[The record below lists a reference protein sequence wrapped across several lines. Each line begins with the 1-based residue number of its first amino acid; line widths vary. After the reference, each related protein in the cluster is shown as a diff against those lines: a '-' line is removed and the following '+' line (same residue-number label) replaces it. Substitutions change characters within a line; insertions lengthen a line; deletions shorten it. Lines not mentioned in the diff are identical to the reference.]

1 MLLSVRLMIYNHSEY
16 IVAALDSINMQ
27 QTTFPFEVVIGDDFS
42 SDDTLAKVMSY
53 EFTNPDV
60 HVNVLERQRGGAYDV
75 KRQQLGRLYNFADI
89 IQHCRG
95 RYIALLD
102 GDDYWTDPLKLQKQV
117 DVLEQHPQLNVCF
130 SNRRVLSEGVLSSPP
145 MPKDFVEVP
154 FSYKEL
160 LKHHNFIV
168 TASVVFRKPERFVFP
183 DWFYQLPYGDMGLYK
198 LLSTQDDFYGIADS
212 TVVYRVHGSGIY
224 SGVGKLT
231 SRKLYYRFYKI
242 IYPYLTREE
251 QIVSKQK
258 MLELTAEI
266 GRLRFKGQPFKQRL
280 YRIGFKMGL
289 IT

>member
-1 MLLSVRLMIYNHSEY
+1 MVNNIKVSIVCTAYNHEQF
-16 IVAALDSINMQ
+16 IAQAIDSFLEQ
-27 QTTFPFEVVIGDDFS
+27 QCDF
-42 SDDTLAKVMSY
+42 AY
-53 EFTNPDV
+53 EIIIHEDCSTDGTKAII
-60 HVNVLERQRGGAYDV
+60 EAYE
-75 KRQQLGRLYNFADI
+75 KKHPDI
-89 IQHCRG
+89 IKPIYQPVNIYSKGEKPWVYCFKKAKG
-95 RYIALLD
+95 DYIALCD

-130 SNRRVLSEGVLSSPP
+130 TNRRVLSEGVLSSPP
-145 MPKDFVEVP
+145 MPKDFIETP

-168 TASVVFRKPERFVFP
+168 TASVVFRKPEHFVIP
-183 DWFYQLPYGDMGLYK
+183 DWFCQLPYGDMGLYK